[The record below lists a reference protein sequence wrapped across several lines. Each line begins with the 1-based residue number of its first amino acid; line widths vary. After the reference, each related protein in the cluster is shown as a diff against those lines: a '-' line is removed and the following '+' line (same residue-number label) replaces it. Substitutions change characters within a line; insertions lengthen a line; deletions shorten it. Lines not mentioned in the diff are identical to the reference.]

1 MASHLNVSIPENSFT
16 FQKPIYTKIKNEASS
31 SIEPAYIFKIDAADT
46 LHHLKTYIIENK
58 HTQSDTENTILNE
71 AFQSNPK
78 WWIDFLENF
87 INFSK
92 SYFSRNYTVQQLSK
106 VVRHSISEQE
116 KMKEDEI
123 GLEYRTG
130 ELNIEYSFTPKKIT
144 IHSGKF
150 LIDWEL
156 KREVMLIDIPVDLED
171 DIPPVSNTL
180 MSEMTNPIPEKSVP
194 TNEDITELNKLTEC
208 DIPLDTTQ
216 PDYELDESTSHFI
229 DMRNGNGD
237 SDEEDTVLIQA
248 RYYDKQK
255 VKEARLRAKLAY
267 YKAQKSLSKYQQKYG
282 EYDTDTD
289 VSNTSSDSSD
299 ITDTENES
307 SGDSENE

>member
-1 MASHLNVSIPENSFT
+1 MSSQLNVSIPENSFI
-16 FQKPIYTKIKNEASS
+16 FQKPIYTKIKNEVSS

-46 LHHLKTYIIENK
+46 LHHLKTFTFENK
-58 HTQSDTENTILNE
+58 NAQQNTENAILNE
-71 AFQSNPK
+71 AFQSNPR

-92 SYFSRNYTVQQLSK
+92 SYFSRNYTVQQLTK
-106 VVRHSISEQE
+106 VVRHVISEQE

-130 ELNIEYSFTPKKIT
+130 EVNIEYSFTPKKIT

-150 LIDWEL
+150 LIDWDL
-156 KREVMLIDIPVDLED
+156 KREVMLIDIPVDSED

-180 MSEMTNPIPEKSVP
+180 MSELGNHGTEKSTSV
-194 TNEDITELNKLTEC
+194 NEDITELKELTYY

-216 PDYELDESTSHFI
+216 PDYELDESSSHFI

-299 ITDTENES
+299 ITDTEDES